1 MPCARFNT
9 ILYPNDT
16 TALLKDANINELER
30 KCSLELKK
38 VIDWFACNK
47 LKHEKKSH
55 VFPKVYFSEIKHIF

>member
-38 VIDWFACNK
+38 VMDWFACNE
-47 LKHEKKSH
+47 LKHEKKITC
-55 VFPKVYFSEIKHIF
+55 FSQSLFLRD

>member
-1 MPCARFNT
+1 MPCACFNT

-38 VIDWFACNK
+38 VMDWFACNK
-47 LKHEKKSH
+47 LKHEKKITI
-55 VFPKVYFSEIKHIF
+55 FSQSLFLRD

>member
-47 LKHEKKSH
+47 LKHEKKITC
-55 VFPKVYFSEIKHIF
+55 FSQSLFLRD